1 MASDIAATAMMSS
14 SSSSVNADLWR
25 ECVAW
30 LIRCKVIPADH
41 KAAQSDAEIRILA
54 MTLRDGV
61 LLCNLVIQLDPSSM
75 DAREFN
81 RKPQMAQF
89 LCCKNIKLFLEV
101 CRDHFGIR
109 DADLFEPTMLYDLSN
124 FHRVLITLSK
134 LSQCRKVQQM
144 HPELIG
150 FNLQLSPSERSHSD
164 EAIYK
169 DLHSTHDIKK
179 TGSIDATGSSSS
191 EYYERTSQSGSL
203 DENSDITIENGTE
216 VDEIDDYIED
226 SLSNMCD
233 ASIDQDQVELSS
245 TVQQHL
251 RALSFDLPP
260 SSYDCITPT
269 PPPYADDTPSTSA
282 AAAAAMAAAKS
293 ASIMYNHFGKS
304 PSSSSSRI
312 SESQRLQRAAAAV
325 YNYRSSMA
333 LTTDHEYAYINDIYS
348 EDDEKV
354 YEDLCYVTFQA
365 KSKPETT
372 SATSFEQR
380 DYVIRE
386 LIDTESNYLDVLNAL
401 KSKFMAPLERHLNQD
416 ELRLI
421 FPRIRELGDIHTKFL
436 EKLRE
441 SQMPSTKLK
450 MGQVFLEFR
459 EPFLIYGEYCSC
471 LLNAIDYLADICKKN
486 QIIDQL
492 VQKCEREYNVG
503 KLQLRDILSVPM
515 QRILKYHLL
524 LDKLVKETSQ
534 LHEDYRSLERAKD
547 AMIDVSQYI
556 NEVKRDSDHLVIIQ
570 KVKDSIFD
578 LNLLQ
583 NGNDLLQYGR
593 LLLDG
598 ELHIK
603 AHDDQKTKLRY
614 AFVFDKILILVKPNH
629 IKTGDMQYTYRDSHN
644 LADYRVEQSHSRRTL
659 GRDTRFK
666 YQLLLARKS
675 GKTAFTLYLK
685 SEPERDKWR
694 KALTDAMESLD
705 PPGCRNTD
713 HKMEIYTFEAPTT
726 CRHCSKF
733 LKGRIHQ
740 GYRCKVCQI
749 SVHKGCISSTGRCKQ
764 NPISVPPPVCDRQLS
779 EFNWFVGNMDRETAA
794 NRLENR
800 RIGTYLLRV
809 RPQGA
814 SSPHETMYAL
824 SLKTDD
830 HVIKHMKINQE
841 NDGSAMLYC
850 LSSRRHFKT
859 IVELVSFYE
868 RNDLGENFA
877 GLNQSLQWPFRE
889 VIATALYDY
898 DPKAGSNQLQLRTD
912 CQVLVIGKD
921 GDSKG
926 WWRGKIGD
934 TVGYF
939 PKEYVQ
945 EHSPTSDEL

>member
-1 MASDIAATAMMSS
+1 MASNSFGSTGVAAAMTSTSS
-14 SSSSVNADLWR
+14 AAAAAAAAAVGADNGDLWR

-30 LIRCKVIPADH
+30 LVRCKVIAIDH
-41 KAAQSDAEIRILA
+41 KAALPDAEIRILA

-61 LLCNLVIQLDPSSM
+61 LLCNLVIHLDPTSM
-75 DAREFN
+75 DARDFN

-89 LCCKNIKLFLEV
+89 LCCKNIKMFLDV
-101 CRDHFGIR
+101 CHNHFNIR

-134 LSQCRKVQQM
+134 LSQCRKVQQL
-144 HPELIG
+144 HPELLG

-169 DLHSTHDIKK
+169 DLHSTTTDNIACNGTVYDHTNTKEEEVYQDLC
-179 TGSIDATGSSSS
+179 ALH
-191 EYYERTSQSGSL
+191 RTSRGQTQS
-203 DENSDITIENGTE
+203 T
-216 VDEIDDYIED
+216 
-226 SLSNMCD
+226 
-233 ASIDQDQVELSS
+233 
-245 TVQQHL
+245 
-251 RALSFDLPP
+251 
-260 SSYDCITPT
+260 
-269 PPPYADDTPSTSA
+269 
-282 AAAAAMAAAKS
+282 
-293 ASIMYNHFGKS
+293 
-304 PSSSSSRI
+304 
-312 SESQRLQRAAAAV
+312 
-325 YNYRSSMA
+325 
-333 LTTDHEYAYINDIYS
+333 
-348 EDDEKV
+348 
-354 YEDLCYVTFQA
+354 
-365 KSKPETT
+365 
-372 SATSFEQR
+372 TSFEQR

-401 KSKFMAPLERHLNQD
+401 KAKFMLPLERHLNQE

-421 FPRIRELGDIHTKFL
+421 FPRIRELADIHTRFL

-441 SQMPSTKLK
+441 SLSTMAKQK

-459 EPFLIYGEYCSC
+459 EPFLIYGEYCSN

-524 LDKLVKETSQ
+524 LDKLVKETSP

-578 LNLLQ
+578 LNLPQ
-583 NGNDLLQYGR
+583 NGNDLLKYGR

-598 ELHIK
+598 DLHIK
-603 AHDDQKTKLRY
+603 AHEDQKTKMRY
-614 AFVFDKILILVKPNH
+614 AFVFDKILILVKSLH

-675 GKTAFTLYLK
+675 AKTAFTLYLK

-694 KALTDAMESLD
+694 KALTEAMENLD

-713 HKMEIYTFEAPTT
+713 HKMEIYTFDAPTT

-749 SVHKGCISSTGRCKQ
+749 SVHRGCISSTGRCKQ
-764 NPISVPPPVCDRQLS
+764 NPVSIPPPVCDRQLS

-841 NDGSAMLYC
+841 NDGESMLYC

-859 IVELVSFYE
+859 IVELVSYYE

-898 DPKAGSNQLQLRTD
+898 EPKAGSNQLQLRTD

-945 EHSPTSDEL
+945 EHPVTSDEL

>member
-1 MASDIAATAMMSS
+1 MASS
-14 SSSSVNADLWR
+14 SSSNSFGGVAGVNGDLWR

-30 LIRCKVIPADH
+30 LTRCKVIPPDH
-41 KAAQSDAEIRILA
+41 KAAQPDAEIRILA

-61 LLCNLVIQLDPSSM
+61 LLCNLVIHLDPSSL
-75 DAREFN
+75 DPREFN

-89 LCCKNIKLFLEV
+89 LCSKNIKLFLDV
-101 CRDHFGIR
+101 CHNNFGIR
-109 DADLFEPTMLYDLSN
+109 DADLFEPTMLYDLTN

-134 LSQCRKVQQM
+134 LSQCRKVQQL
-144 HPELIG
+144 HPDLIG
-150 FNLQLSPSERSHSD
+150 FNLQLSPTERSHSD

-169 DLHSTHDIKK
+169 DLHSTTTDNIACNG
-179 TGSIDATGSSSS
+179 TGYDHTNTKEEEVYQDLCALH
-191 EYYERTSQSGSL
+191 RTSRSQ
-203 DENSDITIENGTE
+203 T
-216 VDEIDDYIED
+216 
-226 SLSNMCD
+226 
-233 ASIDQDQVELSS
+233 ASS
-245 TVQQHL
+245 
-251 RALSFDLPP
+251 
-260 SSYDCITPT
+260 
-269 PPPYADDTPSTSA
+269 
-282 AAAAAMAAAKS
+282 
-293 ASIMYNHFGKS
+293 
-304 PSSSSSRI
+304 
-312 SESQRLQRAAAAV
+312 
-325 YNYRSSMA
+325 
-333 LTTDHEYAYINDIYS
+333 
-348 EDDEKV
+348 
-354 YEDLCYVTFQA
+354 
-365 KSKPETT
+365 
-372 SATSFEQR
+372 TSFEQR

-386 LIDTESNYLDVLNAL
+386 LIDTESNYLDVLTAL
-401 KSKFMAPLERHLNQD
+401 KTKFMGPLERHLNQD

-421 FPRIRELGDIHTKFL
+421 FPRIRELVDIHTKFL
-436 EKLRE
+436 DKLRE
-441 SQMPSTKLK
+441 SLTPNAKVK
-450 MGQVFLEFR
+450 MAQVFLDFR
-459 EPFLIYGEYCSC
+459 EPFLIYGEFCS
-471 LLNAIDYLADICKKN
+471 LLLGAIDYLADVCKKN

-492 VQKCEREYNVG
+492 VQKCERDYNVG

-524 LDKLVKETSQ
+524 LDKLVKETSP
-534 LHEDYRSLERAKD
+534 LHDDYRSLERAKE

-570 KVKDSIFD
+570 KVKDSICD
-578 LNLLQ
+578 IHLLQ
-583 NGNDLLQYGR
+583 NGNGSDLLQYGR

-603 AHDDQKTKLRY
+603 AHEDQKTKLRY
-614 AFVFDKILILVKPNH
+614 AFVFDKILIMVKALH

-644 LADYRVEQSHSRRTL
+644 LADYRVEQSHSRRTI

-685 SEPERDKWR
+685 SEHERDKWR
-694 KALTDAMESLD
+694 KALTEAMESLE
-705 PPGCRNTD
+705 PPGCQSTD
-713 HKMEIYTFEAPTT
+713 HKMEIYTFDAPTT

-764 NPISVPPPVCDRQLS
+764 NPVSVPPPVCDRQLS
-779 EFNWFVGNMDRETAA
+779 EFNWFAGNMDRETAA
-794 NRLENR
+794 HRLENR

-809 RPQGA
+809 RPQGPSTA
-814 SSPHETMYAL
+814 HETMYAL

-830 HVIKHMKINQE
+830 NVIKHMKINQE
-841 NDGSAMLYC
+841 NSGDSMLYC

-859 IVELVSFYE
+859 IVELVSYYE

-877 GLNQSLQWPFRE
+877 GLNQSLQWPYKE

-898 DPKAGSNQLQLRTD
+898 EPKAGSNQLQLRTD

-945 EHSPTSDEL
+945 EQKLASEEL